1 MDNRRLILLTIFA
14 FSIFMLWDGWTKH
27 NAPPVAQVASSSAG
41 VTASAD
47 AAIPQGQTVTY
58 QATCPQGSVLV
69 QTPSGKTSCSHAST
83 PNLAVGD
90 RNALSSDT
98 FAELQEQVNRTGQPA
113 AYTDGDVTIVL
124 RPAP

>member
-1 MDNRRLILLTIFA
+1 MRLAVSGIALLLVA
-14 FSIFMLWDGWTKH
+14 ACSAPQQSSNDDVLVAGA
-27 NAPPVAQVASSSAG
+27 NAYRYTG
-41 VTASAD
+41 
-47 AAIPQGQTVTY
+47 AAVPQDQTVTY

-69 QTPSGKTSCSHAST
+69 QTPSGKTSCSHSST
-83 PNLAVGD
+83 SNLAVGD